1 MDTSSARRLSRVGAH
16 LGTADAAGVLRWLS
30 GLFGGEPPQQQQPEG
45 HQQHEAAAAAAAAAD
60 DDDEVAEAA
69 TQQPEPAESAA
80 EPPALE
86 PGRFWIQG
94 VAGYFNDEGFR
105 AFQASALRPSDVVFV
120 SYPKCGTSWMHQ
132 ILFCLLRMDG
142 DGELPAPRTELLGSS
157 GQVYPDAVPVSASEV
172 AAGDRGAGGR
182 GAASVRSIEALM
194 AQPEPR
200 LFTTHIRGPNLPP
213 SLQANGRLVVI
224 ARNPKD
230 AIVSTFFFQEKL
242 SSSGPPRVAEGAKP
256 GLERG
261 MEGTHEDFLI
271 DIPEEQIPY
280 GA

>member
-30 GLFGGEPPQQQQPEG
+30 GLLGGEPQQQPEG
-45 HQQHEAAAAAAAAAD
+45 HQQQQAAAAAD
-60 DDDEVAEAA
+60 KVEAA
-69 TQQPEPAESAA
+69 ARQPEPAERSA

-94 VAGYFNDEGFR
+94 VAGYFNDEGFK
-105 AFQASALRPSDVVFV
+105 AFQASTLRPSDVVFV